1 QPKESASAKAR
12 LRQLLNAS
20 RDHAQVEAVAQELS
34 ARGEAVDLVAH
45 FGFLTHWQVA
55 GVFDNGDGQGFRR
68 AYPPESGVD
77 LVAKYRGKDGREVVW
92 RSLSLEKGG
101 IVDLNTLF
109 PDPQR
114 RSPGER
120 DAAAYAYAVVE
131 SSEGRPVEVRAA
143 SATAMKVYV
152 NGREV
157 LAREQY
163 HQSFDP
169 DAHMAPAQLRRGR
182 NTILIKV
189 CQNGQTEPWAQN
201 WM

>member
-1 QPKESASAKAR
+1 
-12 LRQLLNAS
+12 
-20 RDHAQVEAVAQELS
+20 
-34 ARGEAVDLVAH
+34 
-45 FGFLTHWQVA
+45 
-55 GVFDNGDGQGFRR
+55 
-68 AYPPESGVD
+68 
-77 LVAKYRGKDGREVVW
+77 VVW

-120 DAAAYAYAVVE
+120 DAVAYAYAVVE

-143 SATAMKVYV
+143 SATAMKLYV

-157 LAREQY
+157 LAREQD
-163 HQSFDP
+163 HQSFDT
-169 DAHMAPAQLRRGR
+169 DAHMAPAQLRGGR

-201 WM
+201 WMFQLRLTDALGAAVPLRALKPEEFRAEVGK